1 MQSNVSFYRGGRGK
15 CDPRAEEGDVKI
27 EAETRVMWEEAKECW
42 QPLEAERGKEHFLRA
57 SRGSTV
63 LPTWLGDTDFRLLGF
78 QTE

>member
-42 QPLEAERGKEHFLRA
+42 QPLEAERQG
-57 SRGSTV
+57 T
-63 LPTWLGDTDFRLLGF
+63 LPEGIQRKHSSANLAW
-78 QTE
+78 